1 MGQYFAL
8 ILNNSV
14 TVSILIAVLLVFRG
28 LCKKISRRMIC
39 FLWIVAAIKLIVPI
53 QIESPLGLL
62 PDYTPVPVSTFAEET
77 LADTANTEK
86 VAYPVG
92 EGQTVHPQEADRDSV
107 LSYLDIAA
115 VVWCAGAILMVGYM
129 IVTYIRLKKK
139 VAASIQIE
147 KNVYECDYI
156 SGPFVLGIVRPDIY
170 YPSGLTGQEK
180 EYVLKHERM
189 HLKRKDHI
197 WKLAAFLILAIYWF
211 HPLCWISYILFCRD
225 IEYAC
230 DEIVTV
236 RKDRQWK
243 ADYCQALLN
252 CSASKKIMTVCPVA
266 FGETSVK
273 GRVKSIMNHKKTAFG
288 FVLAAVVLFA
298 GAAVCFATTRG
309 SNIRYDYGSSKLY
322 SKEDMDEA
330 MDVIKK
336 EFSTW
341 EKCELHSIKYTSDQS
356 ASEKNLDWMN
366 ELGSANGYKEKF
378 TDCIEFYTDFHS
390 PENSEDAGALAPD
403 YEYTNYGWW
412 LARTEGGKW
421 QLLTWGY

>member
-62 PDYTPVPVSTFAEET
+62 PDYTPVPVSTSAEET

-86 VAYPVG
+86 AAYPVR
-92 EGQTVHPQEADRDSV
+92 EGQTVHPQEADRDPV
-107 LSYLDIAA
+107 LSYLDI
-115 VVWCAGAILMVGYM
+115 VIVGWCAGAILMVGYM

-230 DEIVTV
+230 DEMVTV
-236 RKDRQWK
+236 REDRQWK
-243 ADYCQALLN
+243 ANYC
-252 CSASKKIMTVCPVA
+252 T
-266 FGETSVK
+266 G
-273 GRVKSIMNHKKTAFG
+273 TA
-288 FVLAAVVLFA
+288 
-298 GAAVCFATTRG
+298 
-309 SNIRYDYGSSKLY
+309 KLQR
-322 SKEDMDEA
+322 
-330 MDVIKK
+330 I
-336 EFSTW
+336 
-341 EKCELHSIKYTSDQS
+341 EKDHDGMSGCL
-356 ASEKNLDWMN
+356 W
-366 ELGSANGYKEKF
+366 
-378 TDCIEFYTDFHS
+378 
-390 PENSEDAGALAPD
+390 
-403 YEYTNYGWW
+403 
-412 LARTEGGKW
+412 
-421 QLLTWGY
+421 